1 MRDQTLQL
9 ADDTMSLE
17 LNLEEISATRVLGS
31 GAMGTVFLATT
42 SGNPTRFALKVVE
55 KNSDESNRR
64 ARWEVN
70 VLSRLNHP
78 FLPTLLGSLETEE
91 FIAWAVPFCSGGDLN
106 ALRYSQIDRVFSF
119 SAIRFYV
126 SEIVVAIS
134 HLHRLGIVYRD
145 LKPENVLVQESGH
158 VTLTD
163 FDLSR
168 HLSHSSPTTNICDL
182 TDHVPKRNTQRRN
195 ITRILLSSLSTRS
208 SSNSSSTVE
217 EDRKRQLKKAKSARV
232 LPVSRR
238 RSINAGEMSNSF
250 VGTVEYVSPE
260 VVRGDGHDFA
270 VDWWALGIL
279 TYEMAY
285 GTY

>member
-1 MRDQTLQL
+1 
-9 ADDTMSLE
+9 MSLD
-17 LNLEEISATRVLGS
+17 LNLEDISAIRVLGC

-42 SGNPTRFALKVVE
+42 SENSTRFALKVVE

-70 VLSRLNHP
+70 VLSRLDHP
-78 FLPTLLGSLETEE
+78 FLPTLLGSFETTE
-91 FIAWAVPFCSGGDLN
+91 FIAWAVPFCPGGDLN
-106 ALRYSQIDRVFSF
+106 ALRYAQMDRVFSF

-126 SEIVVAIS
+126 SEIVVAMS

-168 HLSHSSPTTNICDL
+168 HLSHSSPTPTIGDL
-182 TDHVPKRNTQRRN
+182 TDHLPKRTHRRN

-208 SSNSSSTVE
+208 SSDSSTAAE
-217 EDRKRQLKKAKSARV
+217 EDRNKRLKKAKSARV